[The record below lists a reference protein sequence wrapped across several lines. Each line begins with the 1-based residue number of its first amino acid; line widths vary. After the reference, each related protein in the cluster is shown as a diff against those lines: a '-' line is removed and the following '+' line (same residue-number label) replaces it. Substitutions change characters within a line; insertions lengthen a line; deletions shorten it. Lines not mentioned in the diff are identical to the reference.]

1 MSTAR
6 QPGLIELDLD
16 REQQDTLRWLPE
28 RAKEQAAKGNFLEA
42 FLLQWIAFNALCDA
56 AYRDEAWRLVAK
68 LKNGRNLQILKDGS
82 RISGKFVRRQDG
94 CELIIE
100 SPAEVSISL
109 EEKNIES
116 MLYSAFARDFERSI
130 RRMPEKLQEKYSE
143 LRTWLLNAHTGCQ
156 SALSLLYEKECDA
169 RDSHTLR
176 RTAPVIIDYAELRR
190 HRKKWK
196 NATYDQLRGAGVFI
210 ELSADADIP
219 QVVRAIYKLRCNL
232 FHGSRL
238 PAGYNSFTSLVP
250 LAYDMVHFMQNCAM
264 EHMVRIKVTR

>member
-130 RRMPEKLQEKYSE
+130 QRMPVNIQEEYDERKSNLMVTYTS
-143 LRTWLLNAHTGCQ
+143 CQ
-156 SALSLLYEKECDA
+156 SALNVQDEKEWDA
-169 RDSHTLR
+169 REKR
-176 RTAPVIIDYAELRR
+176 KAKPVIIDYAELRR

-196 NATYDQLRGAGVFI
+196 NATYAQLRGAGVFI
-210 ELSADADIP
+210 ELSTDADIP

-264 EHMVRIKVTR
+264 EHMVRIKVATQ